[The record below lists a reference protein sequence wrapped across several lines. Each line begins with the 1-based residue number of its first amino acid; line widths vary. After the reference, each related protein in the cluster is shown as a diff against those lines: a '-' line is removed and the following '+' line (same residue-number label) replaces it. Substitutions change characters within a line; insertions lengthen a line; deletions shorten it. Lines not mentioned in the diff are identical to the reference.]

1 MQKNTMA
8 IVLIILG
15 IIVLAV
21 PLLGLIPLSILT
33 GLGVVFLGIGFIL
46 AGFPDREI
54 NRGLDFLKLF

>member
-1 MQKNTMA
+1 MA

-33 GLGVVFLGIGFIL
+33 GLGV
-46 AGFPDREI
+46 
-54 NRGLDFLKLF
+54 NM